1 MDIHEYQAKEL
12 LAGFGV
18 AIPRGGVAYSPEQ
31 AVYRATEIG
40 GSRWAVKAQ
49 IHSGAR
55 GKAGGIKLCS
65 SEDEVRAAAKN
76 LLGKR
81 LVTHQ
86 TGPEGRVVHRLYVE
100 AAVPIERELYLG
112 LVLDRKTERIMIVAH
127 PQGGMEIE
135 EIAKSAPDSILR
147 ESVEPAIGMSS
158 FQAREIAYGLGLAPA
173 QVSRAVTTL
182 LGAYRAFRDLDAT
195 MVEIN
200 PLVVTGDGQV
210 LALDCKMT
218 FDDNAMFRRP
228 NVSEL
233 RDYAEEDPREAQA
246 AEHGLNYVGLDGD
259 IGCIINGAGL
269 AMATMDMIKHA
280 GGQPANFLDVGG
292 GASPERVAAAFRL
305 VLSDNKVGAMLVNIF
320 AGINR
325 CDWVAQGVVQAARDI
340 QMKVPLVVRL
350 AGTNVEEGRRG
361 AQSLTRKVNRI
372 GKRCP
377 MSILIDERTRV
388 IVQGFTG
395 EKATFHT
402 REMIAYGTN
411 VVGGV
416 TPGKGGMRHLDRPVF
431 NTVKEAVR
439 EVGAEASIIFVPAAF
454 CADSIME
461 AANAGIRL
469 VCTITDGI
477 PAQDMM
483 MVKRYLFRFPKE
495 RRTTLIGPNCAG
507 IISAGRAMLGI
518 MPGHIYSRGGVGLVT
533 RSGTLGYEAAA
544 QMNALGIGQTT
555 SVGIGGDPINGSS
568 FVDMLKL
575 FEEDPETEAVMM
587 IGEIGGPQAAE
598 ASLFVKDNMSKPVI
612 GYVAGLTA
620 PKGRRMG
627 HAGAIISAFG
637 DTAAE
642 KAEIMRTAG
651 LTVAPS
657 PAELG
662 STVAAA
668 LAKRPARKRVVA
680 Q

>member
-1 MDIHEYQAKEL
+1 
-12 LAGFGV
+12 
-18 AIPRGGVAYSPEQ
+18 
-31 AVYRATEIG
+31 
-40 GSRWAVKAQ
+40 
-49 IHSGAR
+49 
-55 GKAGGIKLCS
+55 
-65 SEDEVRAAAKN
+65 
-76 LLGKR
+76 
-81 LVTHQ
+81 
-86 TGPEGRVVHRLYVE
+86 
-100 AAVPIERELYLG
+100 
-112 LVLDRKTERIMIVAH
+112 
-127 PQGGMEIE
+127 
-135 EIAKSAPDSILR
+135 
-147 ESVEPAIGMSS
+147 
-158 FQAREIAYGLGLAPA
+158 
-173 QVSRAVTTL
+173 
-182 LGAYRAFRDLDAT
+182 
-195 MVEIN
+195 
-200 PLVVTGDGQV
+200 
-210 LALDCKMT
+210 
-218 FDDNAMFRRP
+218 
-228 NVSEL
+228 
-233 RDYAEEDPREAQA
+233 
-246 AEHGLNYVGLDGD
+246 
-259 IGCIINGAGL
+259 
-269 AMATMDMIKHA
+269 
-280 GGQPANFLDVGG
+280 
-292 GASPERVAAAFRL
+292 
-305 VLSDNKVGAMLVNIF
+305 
-320 AGINR
+320 
-325 CDWVAQGVVQAARDI
+325 
-340 QMKVPLVVRL
+340 
-350 AGTNVEEGRRG
+350 
-361 AQSLTRKVNRI
+361 
-372 GKRCP
+372 

-395 EKATFHT
+395 EKATFHA

-507 IISAGRAMLGI
+507 IISAGKAMLGI
-518 MPGHIYSRGGVGLVT
+518 MPGHIYSRGTVGVVS

-568 FVDMLKL
+568 FVDVLKL

-587 IGEIGGPQAAE
+587 IGEIGGPQEAE
-598 ASLFVKDNMSKPVI
+598 ASLFVKENMSKPVI

-668 LAKRPARKRVVA
+668 LARRSSRKKVGVK
-680 Q
+680 